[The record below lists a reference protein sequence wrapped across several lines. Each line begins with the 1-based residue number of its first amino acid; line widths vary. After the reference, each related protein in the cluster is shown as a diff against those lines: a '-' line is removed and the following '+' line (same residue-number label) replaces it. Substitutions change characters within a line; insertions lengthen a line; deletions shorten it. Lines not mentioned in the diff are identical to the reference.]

1 MPDISSTDPMFL
13 DSLLYG
19 WIQEPIGHVGVLAD
33 LACICSST
41 GCVWVLHFLLG
52 STRKTLPSNGV
63 LLNHM
68 SVWYYN
74 VFCSLRDDGVVK
86 DWISCHVK

>member
-1 MPDISSTDPMFL
+1 MWEYWQIWLVSV
-13 DSLLYG
+13 LL
-19 WIQEPIGHVGVLAD
+19 
-33 LACICSST
+33 
-41 GCVWVLHFLLG
+41 WVLHFLLG
-52 STRKTLPSNGV
+52 TTRKTLPSNGV

-74 VFCSLRDDGVVK
+74 VFCSLRDDGVMK